1 MKKYF
6 FLLMLILGLV
16 AFLSA
21 PPPAEIPDVNEISF
35 FEPQSNIIADVMPEA
50 PEVTDTGYS
59 FVICEA
65 SFMGDLFNENLDVI
79 AIVLLL
85 FTTIFGALWG
95 KVRSKV
101 KSIGELFLKAYEY
114 TDDKKLDPEERED
127 LKRRFLE
134 ILNKTPT

>member
-16 AFLSA
+16 ACSSA
-21 PPPAEIPDVNEISF
+21 PPPFEIPDVNEISF
-35 FEPQSNIIADVMPEA
+35 FESQSNIVADVIPEA

-65 SFMGDLFNENLDVI
+65 SFMGDLFNENLDII

-95 KVRSKV
+95 KVRSKI

>member
-1 MKKYF
+1 
-6 FLLMLILGLV
+6 
-16 AFLSA
+16 
-21 PPPAEIPDVNEISF
+21 
-35 FEPQSNIIADVMPEA
+35 
-50 PEVTDTGYS
+50 
-59 FVICEA
+59 
-65 SFMGDLFNENLDVI
+65 
-79 AIVLLL
+79 L

>member
-16 AFLSA
+16 ACSSA

-35 FEPQSNIIADVMPEA
+35 FESHSNIVADVMPEA
-50 PEVTDTGYS
+50 TEVTDTGYS
-59 FVICEA
+59 FVIYEA

>member
-6 FLLMLILGLV
+6 FLLMLIAGLISCT
-16 AFLSA
+16 SA
-21 PPPAEIPDVNEISF
+21 PPVADLPCTKEISLVQADHISTPAIIPD
-35 FEPQSNIIADVMPEA
+35 A
-50 PEVTDTGYS
+50 PEVLYIGDIPEYR
-59 FVICEA
+59 A
-65 SFMGDLFNENLDVI
+65 SILDLFGDNIDIV
-79 AIVLLL
+79 AVVLLL
-85 FTTIFGALWG
+85 FTSIFGTLWI
-95 KVRSKV
+95 KLRSKI